1 MNPEMTSP
9 DLLVFFCG
17 LLVTGALRARRVR
30 GAILWGIA
38 AATLLAIGLKLSL
51 PLLPE
56 AITSTPT
63 VAKSMLH
70 KQFALA
76 SGVLSA
82 PPSLEPTML
91 KMDLRGALAAPM
103 IPFILIFLFMD
114 LFDTLGTLIGVS
126 EQAGLIKDNKLP
138 RANRALLSDAVGTV
152 AGAAMGTSTVT
163 SFIESAS
170 GVERGGR
177 TGLTAVTVAALFLVA
192 LFFSP
197 VIAMVGSYPPIT
209 APALVV
215 VGSLMMRNVL
225 KIEWDNYAEALP
237 TFLIIIG
244 IPMFNSIAD
253 GLALG
258 FVAYPLV
265 KLLAGQGREVRWLMY
280 VMAVV
285 LVLYFVF
292 IRAQVG

>member
-1 MNPEMTSP
+1 
-9 DLLVFFCG
+9 
-17 LLVTGALRARRVR
+17 
-30 GAILWGIA
+30 
-38 AATLLAIGLKLSL
+38 
-51 PLLPE
+51 
-56 AITSTPT
+56 
-63 VAKSMLH
+63 
-70 KQFALA
+70 
-76 SGVLSA
+76 
-82 PPSLEPTML
+82 
-91 KMDLRGALAAPM
+91 
-103 IPFILIFLFMD
+103 
-114 LFDTLGTLIGVS
+114 
-126 EQAGLIKDNKLP
+126 
-138 RANRALLSDAVGTV
+138 
-152 AGAAMGTSTVT
+152 
-163 SFIESAS
+163 
-170 GVERGGR
+170 
-177 TGLTAVTVAALFLVA
+177 
-192 LFFSP
+192 
-197 VIAMVGSYPPIT
+197 MVGSYPPIT